1 MMARPTLIFSL
12 GVLRLKAVQ
21 VAWASRPLDRA
32 LGHETVTTY
41 EATTSGTAYGGHGN
55 AADEWTDGA
64 RARPTILLPRGN
76 SGPERVNRE
85 GHARRAIFQIAS
97 TLRSAS
103 PALGDRSRGH
113 TEWVGGA

>member
-64 RARPTILLPRGN
+64 RARPTILY
-76 SGPERVNRE
+76 
-85 GHARRAIFQIAS
+85 
-97 TLRSAS
+97 SA
-103 PALGDRSRGH
+103 AFRTIRLGATWSDLSRH
-113 TEWVGGA
+113 QAT

>member
-1 MMARPTLIFSL
+1 MARPTLIFSL

-64 RARPTILLPRGN
+64 RARPTILLTGVNDRA
-76 SGPERVNRE
+76 ERVKDGRDVWIM
-85 GHARRAIFQIAS
+85 R
-97 TLRSAS
+97 
-103 PALGDRSRGH
+103 PALDAEVPAAHS
-113 TEWVGGA
+113 

>member
-1 MMARPTLIFSL
+1 MARPTLIFSL

-64 RARPTILLPRGN
+64 RARPAILLIGVNGRA
-76 SGPERVNRE
+76 ERVNTTATPPR
-85 GHARRAIFQIAS
+85 
-97 TLRSAS
+97 TL
-103 PALGDRSRGH
+103 
-113 TEWVGGA
+113 